1 MSSID
6 TIGIIGAGA
15 IGSAFARALARQN
28 INVVIANSRGPQSLA
43 ELVADLGPSVRASTV
58 EEAAAQP
65 MVLVAVNWSK
75 LPQALGG
82 LPDFAGRIVIDANNA
97 IEVPGFKA
105 VDLQGRAST
114 EVFSEWVPGARVVKA
129 FNHLLARLLEAD
141 PTSEGGKRVLF
152 LTGDDAQA
160 RGEVAQL
167 IERLG
172 FFGVDLGPLSVGA
185 RLTQFPGGPL
195 PVLNLVKFD

>member
-1 MSSID
+1 MN

-15 IGSAFARALARQN
+15 IGSAFARALARQG
-28 INVVIANSRGPQSLA
+28 INVVISNSRGPESLA
-43 ELVADLGPSVRASTV
+43 GLVAELGPTVRAGTV
-58 EEAAAQP
+58 REAAAQA
-65 MVLVAVNWSK
+65 MVLVAVNWQK
-75 LPQALGG
+75 LPEALAG

-97 IEVPGFKA
+97 IKVPEFQA

-129 FNHLLARLLEAD
+129 FNHLLAKWLEAD
-141 PTSEGGKRVLF
+141 PASEGGKRVLF
-152 LTGDDAQA
+152 LTGDDEQA
-160 RGEVAQL
+160 RGEVAGL
-167 IERLG
+167 IDRLG
-172 FFGVDLGPLSVGA
+172 FSPVDLGPLSVGA

>member
-1 MSSID
+1 MSIE

-28 INVVIANSRGPQSLA
+28 INVVIANSRGPDSLA
-43 ELVADLGPSVRASTV
+43 GLVADLGPTVRAGTV
-58 EEAAAQP
+58 QQAAAQP
-65 MVLVAVNWSK
+65 MVLVAVNWSR
-75 LPQALGG
+75 LPEALSG

-97 IEVPGFKA
+97 IKVPEFEA

-141 PTSEGGKRVLF
+141 PRSEGGKRVLF
-152 LTGDDAQA
+152 LTGDDVQA
-160 RGEVAQL
+160 RDEVAQL

-172 FFGVDLGPLSVGA
+172 FFAVDLGPLSVGA

>member
-1 MSSID
+1 MSIE

-28 INVVIANSRGPQSLA
+28 INVVIANSRGPDSLA
-43 ELVADLGPSVRASTV
+43 GLVADLGPTVRAGTV
-58 EEAAAQP
+58 QQAAAQP
-65 MVLVAVNWSK
+65 MVLVAVNWSR
-75 LPQALGG
+75 LPEALSG

-97 IEVPGFKA
+97 IKVPEFEA

-152 LTGDDAQA
+152 LSGDDGQA
-160 RGEVAQL
+160 RDEVAQL

-172 FFGVDLGPLSVGA
+172 FFAVDLGPLSVGA

>member
-1 MSSID
+1 ME

-28 INVVIANSRGPQSLA
+28 INVVIANSRGPDSLA
-43 ELVADLGPSVRASTV
+43 GLVADLGPTVRAGTV
-58 EEAAAQP
+58 QQAAAQP
-65 MVLVAVNWSK
+65 MVLVAVNWSR
-75 LPQALGG
+75 LPEALSG
-82 LPDFAGRIVIDANNA
+82 LSDFAGRIVIDANNA
-97 IEVPGFKA
+97 IKVPEFEA

-152 LTGDDAQA
+152 LSGDDVQA
-160 RGEVAQL
+160 RDEVAQL

-172 FFGVDLGPLSVGA
+172 FFAVDLGPLSVGA

>member
-1 MSSID
+1 MSIE

-28 INVVIANSRGPQSLA
+28 INVVIANSRGPDSLA
-43 ELVADLGPSVRASTV
+43 GLVADLGPTVRAGTV
-58 EEAAAQP
+58 QQAAAQP
-65 MVLVAVNWSK
+65 MVLVAVNWSR
-75 LPQALGG
+75 LPEALSG

-97 IEVPGFKA
+97 IKVPEFEA

-152 LTGDDAQA
+152 LTGDDVQA
-160 RGEVAQL
+160 RDEVAQL

-172 FFGVDLGPLSVGA
+172 FFAVDLGPLSVGA

>member
-1 MSSID
+1 MSIE

-28 INVVIANSRGPQSLA
+28 INVVIANSRGPESLA
-43 ELVADLGPSVRASTV
+43 GLVADLGPTV
-58 EEAAAQP
+58 SAGTVQQAAAQP
-65 MVLVAVNWSK
+65 MVLVAVNWSR
-75 LPQALGG
+75 LPEALSG

-97 IEVPGFKA
+97 IKVPEFEA

-152 LTGDDAQA
+152 LTGDDVQA
-160 RGEVAQL
+160 RDEVARL

-172 FFGVDLGPLSVGA
+172 FFAVDLGPLSVGA

>member
-1 MSSID
+1 ME

-28 INVVIANSRGPQSLA
+28 INVVIANSRGPDSLA
-43 ELVADLGPSVRASTV
+43 GLVADLGPTVRAGTV
-58 EEAAAQP
+58 QQAAAQP
-65 MVLVAVNWSK
+65 MVLVAVNWSR
-75 LPQALGG
+75 LPEALSG

-97 IEVPGFKA
+97 IKVPEFEA
-105 VDLQGRAST
+105 VDLQDRAST

-152 LTGDDAQA
+152 LSGDDVQA
-160 RGEVAQL
+160 RDEVAQL

-172 FFGVDLGPLSVGA
+172 FFAVDLGPLSVGA